1 MRTLVLPLSA
11 LLCALPSLFAQVQSI
26 PGGHYSS
33 DLYIPTI
40 LQNTIKVEKVRAG
53 DEVRFESAEAVL
65 LHDGLVIPKGAKL
78 YGHVRQSE
86 AVESSAESRLSIEI
100 DRAEWRHNQTLL
112 HAFISGV
119 GLRRQVVNQ
128 PTNTRC
134 RGYDPD
140 AQVRSQGPTFPRQP
154 DCSMGW
160 LQNQT
165 VVRDI
170 DFKLEELRLRTN
182 LRDGSTTLIS
192 AKKNIHLPGGLLVML
207 HNVPV
212 KNQEPAVEAESR

>member
-1 MRTLVLPLSA
+1 MRRLVLPLSA
-11 LLCALPSLFAQVQSI
+11 LLCALSSLFAQVQSM
-26 PGGHYSS
+26 PAGQYSS

-65 LHDGLVIPKGAKL
+65 LHDGLVLPEGAKL

-86 AVESSAESRLSIEI
+86 AIESSAESRLSIEI
-100 DRAEWRHNQTLL
+100 DRAEWRHNKMPL

-119 GLRRQVVNQ
+119 GLLRQVVNQ
-128 PTNTRC
+128 PANTRC
-134 RGYDPD
+134 SGYDPD
-140 AQVRSQGPTFPRQP
+140 VQAQPQGPTSPEHP

-160 LQNQT
+160 LQNRA

-170 DFKLEELRLRTN
+170 DFNLEDLRLQTN
-182 LRDGSTTLIS
+182 VRDGSTTLIS
-192 AKKNIHLPGGLLVML
+192 AKKNVHLPGGLLLML

-212 KNQEPAVEAESR
+212 KDPEPVVQAESR